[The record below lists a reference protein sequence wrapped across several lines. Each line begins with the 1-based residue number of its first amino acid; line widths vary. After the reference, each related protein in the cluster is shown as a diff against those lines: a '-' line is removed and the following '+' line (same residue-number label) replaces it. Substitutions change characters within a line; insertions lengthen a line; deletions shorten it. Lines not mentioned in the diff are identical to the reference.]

1 LEVTAMSAEKD
12 ANRQQRPILVYAL
25 FAFFAVKI
33 LACFSDYVQPM
44 PRPEAT
50 DLTARST
57 KTAK

>member
-1 LEVTAMSAEKD
+1 MSAEKD